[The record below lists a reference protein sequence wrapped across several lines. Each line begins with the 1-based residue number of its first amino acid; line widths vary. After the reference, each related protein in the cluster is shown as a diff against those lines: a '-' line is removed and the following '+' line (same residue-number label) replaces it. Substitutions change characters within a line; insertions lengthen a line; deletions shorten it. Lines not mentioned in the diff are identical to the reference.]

1 MNIKS
6 VLSLLTEKDMNAA
19 DMTHKLSEAGCGDM
33 QNGIVTVARL
43 SLFAGIFI
51 GSGISLAIE
60 ARKKAKELIAQ
71 TKTTL
76 SKEETQEPLSD
87 SQVDDLKST
96 NHFLQDQSQTFQ
108 TGETTRKTQ

>member
-60 ARKKAKELIAQ
+60 ARKKAIQRKIGLMTPDVWLRCYLSLLCFAGGFACLKRLRLVLKEMI
-71 TKTTL
+71 
-76 SKEETQEPLSD
+76 
-87 SQVDDLKST
+87 
-96 NHFLQDQSQTFQ
+96 
-108 TGETTRKTQ
+108 R